1 MINIS
6 QVIDDAVQNF
16 VGANFSDGN
25 NPIQTSIEPDLT
37 LEADPLEVEIIVLNL
52 LKNAV
57 DAVSVFPESERS
69 VWLKAKSISHA
80 PCQGIAI
87 EVTDNGPSLDDET
100 FANSARLLILLRKTV
115 SAWGLLSC
123 PESQKVTAERS
134 NS

>member
-1 MINIS
+1 M
-6 QVIDDAVQNF
+6 
-16 VGANFSDGN
+16 
-25 NPIQTSIEPDLT
+25 
-37 LEADPLEVEIIVLNL
+37 EVEIIVLNL

-100 FANSARLLILLRKTV
+100 FAKLCTPFNSSKKDGLGLGLYYRVPNRRKLRRKDRILKGTGKRNYRT
-115 SAWGLLSC
+115 G
-123 PESQKVTAERS
+123 
-134 NS
+134 